1 MSESVFQP
9 ISIHDDDFMVVVEGE
24 KNNIGPGDVIYEKIS
39 FDKTNDAHK
48 YAELLE
54 SNGLETQTMK
64 KKIVDGT
71 EFFVVRGNKN
81 QAGKY
86 VKDNF
91 GGDKFFIKNKTKGGR
106 KRKQSKYSS
115 KKRSV
120 KSHRLRNSRKRRYSR
135 RR

>member
-1 MSESVFQP
+1 
-9 ISIHDDDFMVVVEGE
+9 MVVVEGE

-48 YAELLE
+48 YAELFG
-54 SNGLETQTMK
+54 SDGLEITK
-64 KKIVDGT
+64 KKNDIADGT
-71 EFFVVRGNKN
+71 KFFVVRGNKN

-86 VKDNF
+86 VKENF
-91 GGDKFFIKNKTKGGR
+91 GDDKFFIKNKTKGGR

>member
-9 ISIHDDDFMVVVEGE
+9 ISINDDDFMVVVEGK

-48 YAELLE
+48 YAAELLE
-54 SNGLETQTMK
+54 SNGLETQTIK

-91 GGDKFFIKNKTKGGR
+91 GDDKFFIKNTKGGR

>member
-1 MSESVFQP
+1 MSESVFIP
-9 ISIHDDDFMVVVEGE
+9 ISINDAGE
-24 KNNIGPGDVIYEKIS
+24 INNIGPMDVIYEKIS
-39 FDKTNDAHK
+39 YDKTNEAHK
-48 YAELLE
+48 YAELFG
-54 SNGLETQTMK
+54 SNGSEIITK
-64 KKIVDGT
+64 KKDIADGT

-86 VKDNF
+86 VKDHFADN
-91 GGDKFFIKNKTKGGR
+91 KFFIKNNTNGGR

-120 KSHRLRNSRKRRYSR
+120 KSRRNSRKSRYSR

>member
-1 MSESVFQP
+1 M
-9 ISIHDDDFMVVVEGE
+9 
-24 KNNIGPGDVIYEKIS
+24 
-39 FDKTNDAHK
+39 
-48 YAELLE
+48 E

-64 KKIVDGT
+64 KNIVNGT
-71 EFFVVRGNKN
+71 EFFYAIGNKT

-91 GGDKFFIKNKTKGGR
+91 GDDKFFIKNITKGGR

-120 KSHRLRNSRKRRYSR
+120 KSRRNSRKSRYSR

>member
-1 MSESVFQP
+1 MSESVFRP
-9 ISIHDDDFMVVVEGE
+9 II
-24 KNNIGPGDVIYEKIS
+24 NIGPTDVIYEKIS

-48 YAELLE
+48 YAELFGSDGSE
-54 SNGLETQTMK
+54 ITTK
-64 KKIVDGT
+64 KKDITDGT
-71 EFFVVRGNKN
+71 EFFVVRGNKS

-91 GGDKFFIKNKTKGGR
+91 DYDKFFIKNNTYGGR

-120 KSHRLRNSRKRRYSR
+120 KSRRNSRKSRYSR

>member
-1 MSESVFQP
+1 MSESVFLP
-9 ISIHDDDFMVVVEGE
+9 II
-24 KNNIGPGDVIYEKIS
+24 NIGPTDVIYEKIS
-39 FDKTNDAHK
+39 YDKTKEAHK
-48 YAELLE
+48 SAELFGSDGSE
-54 SNGLETQTMK
+54 ITTK
-64 KKIVDGT
+64 KNDITNGT

-91 GGDKFFIKNKTKGGR
+91 DYDKFFIKNNTYGGR

-120 KSHRLRNSRKRRYSR
+120 KSRRHSRKSRYSR

>member
-9 ISIHDDDFMVVVEGE
+9 ISINDDDFMVVVEGE
-24 KNNIGPGDVIYEKIS
+24 KNIIGPGDVIYEKILY
-39 FDKTNDAHK
+39 DKIKDADK
-48 YAELLE
+48 YGGLLE

-71 EFFVVRGNKN
+71 EFFFVRGNKN

-86 VKDNF
+86 VKENF
-91 GGDKFFIKNKTKGGR
+91 GDDKFFIKNKTKGGR

-120 KSHRLRNSRKRRYSR
+120 KSYRIRNSRKRRYSR